1 MALPIPRR
9 SRLAWGYALVVHVLL
24 LLTLVSV
31 VRQGERPDDLDL
43 IDPEEAGGGGGGG
56 RAFIVALQA
65 PEPAPTPT
73 ERVPPVVRRPTPP
86 VKVPV
91 VAPPILPPIDTPAPV
106 PADTVT
112 RAPADSAGTKGTGG
126 GAQGGA
132 GTGTGPGSG
141 AGTGPGSGTG
151 RGGGPGGTGTGTS
164 RARGPEPR
172 QLILPPF
179 EFPKSMRGMT
189 IQVTFV
195 VESDGRVSDVVFI
208 PEVPDRGYGKQL
220 EKTMKSY
227 LFRPARSDEGLPIK
241 GATVVHITF

>member
-1 MALPIPRR
+1 MAMPMPRR
-9 SRLAWGYALVVHVLL
+9 SRLAWAYALVAHVFLL
-24 LLTLVSV
+24 LMLVSL
-31 VRQGERPDDLDL
+31 VRQAPIWERMDRRDLEDL
-43 IDPEEAGGGGGGG
+43 GGGGGGG
-56 RAFIVALQA
+56 RTFIVAL
-65 PEPAPTPT
+65 PAPAAAEKAPAVI
-73 ERVPPVVRRPTPP
+73 RRPPPPVR
-86 VKVPV
+86 VPV
-91 VAPPILPPIDTPAPV
+91 VAPPLLPPIETPPPK

-112 RAPADSAGTKGTGG
+112 RAPRDTTATTGTGG
-126 GAQGGA
+126 GSQGGT

-141 AGTGPGSGTG
+141 PGTGPGSGPG

-164 RARGPEPR
+164 LARGPEPR

-179 EFPKSMRGMT
+179 EFPKAMRGMT

-195 VESDGRVSDVVFI
+195 VESDGRVSDVVFV
-208 PEVPDRGYGKQL
+208 PEVPDRGYSKQL